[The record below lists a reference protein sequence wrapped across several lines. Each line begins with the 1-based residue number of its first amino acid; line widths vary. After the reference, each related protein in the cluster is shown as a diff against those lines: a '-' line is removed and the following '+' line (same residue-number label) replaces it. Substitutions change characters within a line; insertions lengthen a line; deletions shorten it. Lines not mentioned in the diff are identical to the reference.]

1 MDVIAKSIKGFYRDR
16 LMGPDNR
23 LIYDSGWVSNVIVDD
38 CRVLL
43 ARLIMNQ
50 VSGGIRYL
58 AVGPGKEE
66 WDDKD
71 KGTPAPEDT
80 TSDLVAPYYKI
91 PVDSTKDTRLKLA
104 YLDEEDEVVAEPPMP
119 RLQITA
125 TLAPGFPPP
134 PSETERTYPLREF
147 GLFGGSPGPDRERY
161 LINCVRHPV
170 ILKHETATLIRVIRL
185 YF

>member
-1 MDVIAKSIKGFYRDR
+1 MDVIGKSIKGFYRDR

-23 LIYDSGWVSNVIVDD
+23 LIYDSGWVSNVIVDN

-43 ARLIMNQ
+43 ARLIKNE

-58 AVGPGKEE
+58 AVGPGEEE
-66 WDDKD
+66 WDDED
-71 KGTPAPEDT
+71 KGIPAPEDT
-80 TSDLVAPYYKI
+80 TPDLVAPYHKVL
-91 PVDSTKDTRLKLA
+91 VDSAEDTRLELA
-104 YLDEEDEVVAEPPMP
+104 YLNKDDVAVEEPPMP

-147 GLFGGSPGPDRERY
+147 GLFGGSPDPHGERY

-170 ILKHETATLIRVIRL
+170 IHKHETATLIRVIRL